1 MTGAKVGVALLAA
14 ASLVACDPNTTRP
27 AITPSPASLTVI
39 VSEDPGEAIAMLAQR
54 LKDDSIPVARLEGQD
69 AWLESPWIDSLGHP
83 TTARPIGP
91 NVIRLR
97 AWADPAKVGSS
108 TLTIELSWRPTADPS
123 IPQRELDRDVSTTLP
138 IAKRVAAVIAGIKKD
153 YGGE

>member
-1 MTGAKVGVALLAA
+1 MRHRRREGRFGTGERIA
-14 ASLVACDPNTTRP
+14 
-27 AITPSPASLTVI
+27 
-39 VSEDPGEAIAMLAQR
+39 EDPGAAIGVLAQR
-54 LKDDSIPVARLEGQD
+54 LKDDSIPLARVEVQD
-69 AWLESPWIDSLGHP
+69 AWLESPWIDSLGHV

-108 TLTIELSWRPTADPS
+108 TVTIELTWRPYADPS
-123 IPQRELDRDVSTTLP
+123 VPQRELDRDVAATLP
-138 IAKRVAAVIAGIKKD
+138 IAKRVGDVMAGLKKD